1 MIFLIK
7 KSRGRVKI
15 MKKRR
20 HKLILD
26 LINRYDIGTQD
37 ELLALL
43 RDEGCD
49 VTQATV
55 SRDVKE
61 LRLLKTLGANGVY
74 KYSVERAN
82 DTGYSGMFD
91 ALFQSAM
98 TKVDYAGNIC
108 VIKCS
113 PGLAGAACAT
123 IDAMNVHEVVGTIA
137 GDDTIFMLCRTSDE
151 AQGVAEA
158 LNRMIGR

>member
-1 MIFLIK
+1 
-7 KSRGRVKI
+7 

-20 HKLILD
+20 HKAILD
-26 LINRYDIGTQD
+26 LIKQYEIGTQE
-37 ELLALL
+37 ELLVLL
-43 RDEGCD
+43 RERGFD

-61 LRLLKTLGANGVY
+61 LRLLKTLAEDGVY
-74 KYSVERAN
+74 KYTAEQTN
-82 DTGYSGMFD
+82 DSGYTGMFD
-91 ALFQSAM
+91 ALFQNTM

-123 IDAMNVHEVVGTIA
+123 IDAMNDPDIVGTIA
-137 GDDTIFMLCRTSDE
+137 GDDTIFMLCRTEEE
-151 AQGVAEA
+151 AKNVSQA
-158 LNRMIGR
+158 LKKKCVDPRNN

>member
-1 MIFLIK
+1 
-7 KSRGRVKI
+7 

-20 HKLILD
+20 HKLILE
-26 LINRYDIGTQD
+26 LIEQFDIGTQE
-37 ELLALL
+37 ELLAML
-43 RDEGCD
+43 RERGYD

-61 LRLLKTLGANGVY
+61 LRLLKALGANGVY
-74 KYSVERAN
+74 KYSVEKVKDN
-82 DTGYSGMFD
+82 GYTGMFD

-123 IDAMNVHEVVGTIA
+123 IDAMNVSEVVGTIA
-137 GDDTIFMLCRTSDE
+137 GDDTIFMLCRTDDE
-151 AQGVAEA
+151 AHGVAEA

>member
-1 MIFLIK
+1 
-7 KSRGRVKI
+7 

-26 LINRYDIGTQD
+26 LIEQYDIGTQE
-37 ELLALL
+37 ELLVLL
-43 RDEGCD
+43 RESGCD

-55 SRDVKE
+55 SRDIKE
-61 LRLLKTLGANGVY
+61 LRLIKILGPNGVY
-74 KYSVERAN
+74 KYSVERVN
-82 DTGYSGMFD
+82 DNGYSGMFD

-137 GDDTIFMLCRTSDE
+137 GDDTIFMLCRTTDE
-151 AQGVAEA
+151 ARGVAEA

>member
-1 MIFLIK
+1 
-7 KSRGRVKI
+7 

-20 HKLILD
+20 HKAILD
-26 LINRYDIGTQD
+26 LIEQYDIGTQD
-37 ELLALL
+37 ELLVLL
-43 RDEGCD
+43 REKGFD

-61 LRLLKTLGANGVY
+61 LRLLKTLGANGIY
-74 KYSVERAN
+74 KYSVEKNA
-82 DTGYSGMFD
+82 DKGDSDMFD

-113 PGLAGAACAT
+113 PGLASAACAT
-123 IDAMNVHEVVGTIA
+123 IDAMNVSEVVGTIA
-137 GDDTIFMLCRTSDE
+137 GDDTIFMLCRTTDE
-151 AQGVAEA
+151 AHGVAEA

>member
-1 MIFLIK
+1 
-7 KSRGRVKI
+7 
-15 MKKRR
+15 MKKKR
-20 HKLILD
+20 HKLILE
-26 LINRYDIGTQD
+26 LIEKYDIGTQE
-37 ELLALL
+37 ELLVML
-43 RDEGCD
+43 REKGCD

-61 LRLLKTLGANGVY
+61 LRVVKTLSSNGIY
-74 KYSVERAN
+74 KYSVEKVADN
-82 DTGYSGMFD
+82 GYAGIFD

-98 TKVDYAGNIC
+98 TKVDYAGNVC

-137 GDDTIFMLCRTSDE
+137 GDDTIFMLCRTPDE
-151 AQGVAEA
+151 AHGVCEA

>member
-1 MIFLIK
+1 
-7 KSRGRVKI
+7 

-26 LINRYDIGTQD
+26 LIEQYDVGTQED
-37 ELLALL
+37 LLALL
-43 RDEGCD
+43 RDRGYD

-61 LRLLKTLGANGVY
+61 LRLLKTLGVNGVY
-74 KYSVERAN
+74 KYTVEN
-82 DTGYSGMFD
+82 TKNTGYSGMFD

-123 IDAMNVHEVVGTIA
+123 IDSMNVHEVVGTIA
-137 GDDTIFMLCRTSDE
+137 GDDTIF
-151 AQGVAEA
+151 VAVSTVEGA
-158 LNRMIGR
+158 MNAAREIRKLIDA

>member
-1 MIFLIK
+1 
-7 KSRGRVKI
+7 
-15 MKKRR
+15 MKKKR
-20 HKLILD
+20 HKLILE
-26 LINRYDIGTQD
+26 LIEKYDIGTQE
-37 ELLALL
+37 ELLEML
-43 RDEGCD
+43 RDKGCD

-74 KYSVERAN
+74 KYSVEKVA
-82 DTGYSGMFD
+82 DGGYTGIFD

-98 TKVDYAGNIC
+98 TKVDYAVNIC

-151 AQGVAEA
+151 ARGVAEA

>member
-1 MIFLIK
+1 M
-7 KSRGRVKI
+7 GRE
-15 MKKRR
+15 MKKKR
-20 HKLILD
+20 HKLIFE
-26 LINRYDIGTQD
+26 LIEKYDIGTQE
-37 ELLALL
+37 ELLRML
-43 RDEGCD
+43 REKGCD

-55 SRDVKE
+55 SRDIKE
-61 LRLLKTLGANGVY
+61 LRLLKTLGANGLY
-74 KYSVERAN
+74 KYSVEKVA
-82 DTGYSGMFD
+82 DTGYTGIFD

-137 GDDTIFMLCRTSDE
+137 GDDTIFMLCRTADE
-151 AQGVAEA
+151 ASGVAEA

>member
-1 MIFLIK
+1 
-7 KSRGRVKI
+7 

-26 LINRYDIGTQD
+26 LIEQYDIGTQE
-37 ELLALL
+37 ELLVLL
-43 RDEGCD
+43 REKGCD

-61 LRLLKTLGANGVY
+61 LRLLKTLGSNGVY
-74 KYSVERAN
+74 KYSVERSN
-82 DTGYSGMFD
+82 DNGYTGMFD

-123 IDAMNVHEVVGTIA
+123 IDAMNVSEVVGTIA

-151 AQGVAEA
+151 AHGVAEA

>member
-1 MIFLIK
+1 
-7 KSRGRVKI
+7 
-15 MKKRR
+15 MKKKR
-20 HKLILD
+20 HKLILE
-26 LINRYDIGTQD
+26 LISRYEIATQE
-37 ELLALL
+37 ELLTLL
-43 RDEGCD
+43 REKGYD

-61 LRLLKTLGANGVY
+61 LRLLKTLGSDGVY
-74 KYSVERAN
+74 KYTAEQTS
-82 DTGYSGMFD
+82 DSGYTGMFD

-123 IDAMNVHEVVGTIA
+123 IDAMNVSEVVGTIA

-151 AQGVAEA
+151 ARGVAEA